1 MPSSSYQLVTPCVN
15 PNIIFLTLF
24 IQIII
29 NNDDSNNSSKTNNL
43 SHSSSLR
50 CLDVDWMS
58 LCESNFLFNF
68 QKEKIN
74 VTFSPKGPKDMSTER
89 VWE

>member
-1 MPSSSYQLVTPCVN
+1 MSSSSCQLVTPCVN
-15 PNIIFLTLF
+15 LDIIFLTLF

-29 NNDDSNNSSKTNNL
+29 NNDHSNNSSKTNNIC
-43 SHSSSLR
+43 HSSSLR

-68 QKEKIN
+68 QKEK
-74 VTFSPKGPKDMSTER
+74 K
-89 VWE
+89 